1 MQKRGVVVLFLVV
14 LLFVSGC
21 QQGYFGETKG
31 QRAGDYPADS
41 LNEALLNNA
50 DAAVNDDSVIEIID
64 CLQPQYA
71 TNPFCTPETGVG
83 IENPTDI
90 YGGGGAFAAQ
100 DKVLR
105 QLDIERARMDDLAEQ
120 GQLAYVPSQDSW
132 QLTQQT
138 IQEINVLIGLPKDAT
153 DADRNQWYADWA
165 EQEDQKFADAIESG
179 DAELIAAE
187 YDQEIQDVWEQGR
200 TESDESVT
208 GCASCKFVGAAA
220 RELDAAAKVSA
231 LRAAKNRQM
240 ASLGLGAAVD
250 TLVRDS
256 EGNQIMVMTSTST
269 ITEGQTFSIG
279 EGEKKITFMIIKGT
293 RVLDG
298 KIVPFEAVPIDK
310 EKINDEKWRFIV
322 RQTSLA
328 EVRQNA
334 DFKTPDKGALGDET
348 QENLGKTFSKDFGIV
363 DKFTQGAE
371 SFFDSVVEI
380 VKEQTES
387 KPIMSSELLRKR

>member
-50 DAAVNDDSVIEIID
+50 DAAVNDDS
-64 CLQPQYA
+64 
-71 TNPFCTPETGVG
+71 
-83 IENPTDI
+83 
-90 YGGGGAFAAQ
+90 
-100 DKVLR
+100 
-105 QLDIERARMDDLAEQ
+105 
-120 GQLAYVPSQDSW
+120 
-132 QLTQQT
+132 
-138 IQEINVLIGLPKDAT
+138 
-153 DADRNQWYADWA
+153 
-165 EQEDQKFADAIESG
+165 AIESG